1 MNFLQRLRQLTS
13 QPPGSFS
20 FQRFCRDLP
29 VSKNERT
36 LVYDLMAQ
44 GLEDYYHDLYGYHK
58 YGQRPDFLINERMGE
73 PFVFGYAAVHI
84 LHHED
89 ISATTKERVARYA
102 LDIAAPGEEFG
113 MPYSLLLPIA
123 FLAARGVL
131 RGAQLVQALE
141 MLTYERDVFA
151 GLKTDD
157 MPLLAD
163 ALITQ
168 AGLSGEEVV
177 RWLRFLL
184 VRTQFAFDSS
194 KALLEAA
201 LTHSGLPDSDKQALC
216 HQLIEERFSPVQR
229 PALQLKDEQFEK
241 LARGEIAPDDLTDLF
256 SVASGGLVGDYL
268 ANPLT
273 PQFLMRRAIAWL
285 PRLGA
290 DPREVVERYFGT
302 GGQYTREAIN
312 QGVADVIAAHHS
324 EMPAAFVRQILS
336 QGISHPAMV
345 VRKRF
350 YTVGL
355 DILGPDFIRPALKD
369 RSKKVR
375 RWAEKKLGK

>member
-13 QPPGSFS
+13 QPPDSFS
-20 FQRFCRDLP
+20 FRRFCQDLP
-29 VSKNERT
+29 VPENERT

-73 PFVFGYAAVHI
+73 PFIFGHAAVHI

-89 ISATTKERVARYA
+89 ISATTKERVARYT
-102 LDIAAPGEEFG
+102 LSIAAPGEEFG
-113 MPYSLLLPIA
+113 IPYGLLLPIA
-123 FLAARGVL
+123 FLAARGAL
-131 RGAQLVQALE
+131 RGAQLAQALE
-141 MLTYERDVFA
+141 MLTYERDVFT
-151 GLKTDD
+151 GLKADD

-168 AGLSGEEVV
+168 AGLSEEAV

-184 VRTQFAFDSS
+184 VRTQFAFDTS

-201 LTHSGLPDSDKQALC
+201 LIHSGLPDPDKQALC
-216 HQLIEERFSPVQR
+216 HQLIEDRPSPVQR
-229 PALQLKDEQFEK
+229 PALQLKDDQLEK
-241 LARGEIAPDDLTDLF
+241 LARGEITPDDLMDLF
-256 SVASGGLVGDYL
+256 SVASGGLIGDYL
-268 ANPLT
+268 ADPLT
-273 PQFLMRRAIAWL
+273 PQFLMRHAIAWL

-290 DPREVVERYFGT
+290 DPREVVERYLGA
-302 GGQYTREAIN
+302 GSQYTREAIN

-336 QGISHPAMV
+336 QGISHPAMA

-375 RWAEKKLGK
+375 QWAEKKLGK